1 PFAASSSLGSSGCCN
16 GMWILE
22 DVVHAWFPVDVAGAC
37 ADRGVVWAGGAVCP
51 DRWGDRAGP
60 EHGVAGG
67 ATQPDERVRAWWGGP
82 AASAGS
88 AAGVWGGA
96 GRAGWVGARLGG
108 AGVACDGPAARRS
121 AGPSAA
127 HGNLAS
133 PAGTAEAAVVAGC
146 AGEVGAA
153 VVADADRAVAAG
165 AVPGPVG
172 AVGVA
177 RDDLSGDLLSG
188 SGRAASGAGPPG

>member
-1 PFAASSSLGSSGCCN
+1 SWSWIGTFRRAVASRTARRGGTHRCAVTPGRSRAWRSARNGPMIPADVTHLRHRTDLGSSGCCN

-67 ATQPDERVRAWWGGP
+67 ATQPDERVRAWCAGP

-88 AAGVWGGA
+88 PAGVCAGA
-96 GRAGWVGARLGG
+96 G
-108 AGVACDGPAARRS
+108 
-121 AGPSAA
+121 
-127 HGNLAS
+127 
-133 PAGTAEAAVVAGC
+133 
-146 AGEVGAA
+146 
-153 VVADADRAVAAG
+153 
-165 AVPGPVG
+165 
-172 AVGVA
+172 
-177 RDDLSGDLLSG
+177 LSG
-188 SGRAASGAGPPG
+188 